1 MPNKDLKHNN
11 ESTIEDDE
19 ARREYNEF
27 IKKNVL
33 SGQYFKDGHD
43 WYIFRY
49 IAPIC
54 DRAILFVALLILLI
68 VIYTVKIMGDSL
80 FPLVVSQPI
89 FASAKDP
96 TIYQTKIVKLKPRK
110 GEKDFD
116 NEVQTFDESIIKYLI
131 SNYIINR
138 ESFDFSDAEIED
150 VNKKFSFIKSNSTFR
165 EYKNFQSIM
174 SKDNKNSPIHN
185 FGKNVEKSV
194 TIDFIKFKR
203 KDGKNI
209 FEKALF
215 FIANSVPL
223 DAEVEFTTIVKSTS
237 DLSEI
242 KKKSEKYL
250 VKIKY
255 DYQPIFKNDNQ
266 STIGFTVT
274 QYILYKVRDI

>member
-11 ESTIEDDE
+11 ESTIDEDE

-33 SGQYFKDGHD
+33 SGQFFQDGHD

-49 IAPIC
+49 ITPIC
-54 DRAILFVALLILLI
+54 DRALLFVALSILLI

-89 FASAKDP
+89 FTTPKDP
-96 TIYQTKIVKLKPRK
+96 TIYQTKIVKLKPKK
-110 GEKDFD
+110 GEKNFD
-116 NEVQTFDESIIKYLI
+116 QEVQTFDESILKYLI
-131 SNYIINR
+131 SNYVINR
-138 ESFDFSDAEIED
+138 ESFDFRDAEIEE
-150 VNKKFSFIKSNSTFR
+150 VNKKFSYIKSNSTFR

-185 FGKNVEKSV
+185 FGKNVTKTV
-194 TIDFIKFKR
+194 NIDFIRFKR
-203 KDGKNI
+203 KEGKNV

-223 DAEVEFTTIVKSTS
+223 DVEIEFTTTVKSTN
-237 DLSEI
+237 DLNET
-242 KKKSEKYL
+242 KKKYEKYL

-255 DYQPIFKNDNQ
+255 DYQPIFKNDKQ

>member
-1 MPNKDLKHNN
+1 MSDKDLKNISN
-11 ESTIEDDE
+11 SIIEDDE
-19 ARREYNEF
+19 ARHEYNEF
-27 IKKNVL
+27 IKKSVL

-49 IAPIC
+49 ITPIC
-54 DRAILFVALLILLI
+54 DRAILFVSLLVLLL

-89 FASAKDP
+89 FTSPKDP
-96 TIYQTKIVKLKPRK
+96 TIYQTRIVKLKPKK

-116 NEVQTFDESIIKYLI
+116 YQVETFDESILKYLI
-131 SNYIINR
+131 SNYITNR
-138 ESFDFSDAEIED
+138 EGYDFSDAEIED

-165 EYKNFQSIM
+165 EYKNFQLIM
-174 SKDNKNSPIHN
+174 SKDNKNSPINN

-194 TIDFIKFKR
+194 NIDFIKFKR
-203 KDGKNI
+203 KEGKNI

-223 DAEVEFTTIVKSTS
+223 EAEVEFTTLLKSTN
-237 DLSEI
+237 DLNYTSS
-242 KKKSEKYL
+242 KYEKYL

-266 STIGFTVT
+266 STIAFTVT
-274 QYILYKVRDI
+274 QYILYKIKNI

>member
-1 MPNKDLKHNN
+1 MSDKDLKHIND
-11 ESTIEDDE
+11 STIEEDE
-19 ARREYNEF
+19 VRHEYNEF

-49 IAPIC
+49 ITPIC
-54 DRAILFVALLILLI
+54 DRAILFVAFLILLI

-89 FASAKDP
+89 FTSPKDP

-116 NEVQTFDESIIKYLI
+116 QHVQTFDESIIKYLI
-131 SNYIINR
+131 SNYVINR
-138 ESFDFSDAEIED
+138 EGFDFKDAEIED
-150 VNKKFSFIKSNSTFR
+150 VNKKFRFIKSNSTFR

-185 FGKNVEKSV
+185 FGKNVDKSIN
-194 TIDFIKFKR
+194 IDFIRFKR
-203 KDGKNI
+203 KEGKNV

-223 DAEVEFTTIVKSTS
+223 DAEVEFTTLVKSTD
-237 DLSEI
+237 DLNYTN
-242 KKKSEKYL
+242 KKYEKYL

-255 DYQPIFKNDNQ
+255 DYQPIFKNDKQ
-266 STIGFTVT
+266 STIGFTIT
-274 QYILYKVRDI
+274 QYILYKVRNI

>member
-1 MPNKDLKHNN
+1 MSDKDLNHNN
-11 ESTIEDDE
+11 QSTIDEDE
-19 ARREYNEF
+19 VRHEYNEF

-49 IAPIC
+49 VTPIC
-54 DRAILFVALLILLI
+54 DRAILFIAILILFI

-89 FASAKDP
+89 FISPKDS

-116 NEVQTFDESIIKYLI
+116 YEVQTFDESILKYLI

-138 ESFDFSDAEIED
+138 EGFDFKDAKIED

-185 FGKNVEKSV
+185 FGKNVDKSV

-203 KDGKNI
+203 KEGKNV

-215 FIANSVPL
+215 FIANSIPL
-223 DAEVEFTTIVKSTS
+223 DAEIEFTTLIKSTN
-237 DLSEI
+237 DLGDT
-242 KKKSEKYL
+242 KKKYEKYL
-250 VKIKY
+250 VRIKY

-274 QYILYKVRDI
+274 QYTLYKVRDI

>member
-1 MPNKDLKHNN
+1 MSNKDLKHINN
-11 ESTIEDDE
+11 STIEDDE

-33 SGQYFKDGHD
+33 NGQYFKDGHD

-49 IAPIC
+49 ITPIC

-116 NEVQTFDESIIKYLI
+116 QQVQTFDESILKYLI

-138 ESFDFSDAEIED
+138 EGFNFKDAEIED
-150 VNKKFSFIKSNSTFR
+150 VNKKFRFIKSNSTFR

-203 KDGKNI
+203 KEGKNV

-223 DAEVEFTTIVKSTS
+223 DAEIEFTTLLKSTN
-237 DLSEI
+237 DLGDT
-242 KKKSEKYL
+242 KKQYEKYL

-255 DYQPIFKNDNQ
+255 DYQPIFKNDKQ
-266 STIGFTVT
+266 PTIGFTIT
-274 QYILYKVRDI
+274 QYTLYKVRNI